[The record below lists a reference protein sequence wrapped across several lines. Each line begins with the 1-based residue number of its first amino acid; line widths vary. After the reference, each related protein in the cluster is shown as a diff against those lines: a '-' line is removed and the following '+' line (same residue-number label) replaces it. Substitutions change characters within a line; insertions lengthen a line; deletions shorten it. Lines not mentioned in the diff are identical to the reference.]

1 MSERKITLTQEDN
14 GKSLV
19 VRPGDEI
26 AIGLS
31 ENISG
36 GYQWVVIDPDVQILP
51 LLHTDEGKS
60 PSDAPGAYSMKTF
73 QFKAKST
80 GTRHVQL
87 RHLRKWQGDVST
99 IEVFDV
105 DVEVRGAES

>member
-1 MSERKITLTQEDN
+1 MSDKKLTLTQEDS

-19 VRPGDEI
+19 VSPGDEI

-36 GYQWVVIDPDVQILP
+36 GYQWVVADPEVQILP

-73 QFKAKST
+73 LFKAKST

-87 RHLRKWQGDVST
+87 RHLRKWQGDAST
-99 IEVFDV
+99 IEVFEV